1 MPHRVRMGDTLIA
14 TLSLDMS
21 EQEVEYLRAKEAKL
35 KIFTTSS
42 NPYYMLTTKEIIF
55 SKPSATIEFR
65 KIREHGNAQVR
76 FADLSNILVGQID
89 KKYEKKIRQKLSENI
104 LAATKKHDDEFVYLN
119 KRDVNYIKLR
129 MPKNTRYRSG
139 DIIKIEPV
147 IKDVI
152 ISDKIIMLKE
162 ENPRHPILSCQVRV
176 EYDGVKNI
184 RLENGEVF
192 GFVK

>member
-1 MPHRVRMGDTLIA
+1 
-14 TLSLDMS
+14 MS
-21 EQEVEYLRAKEAKL
+21 EQEVDFLKNKEAKI
-35 KIFTTSS
+35 KIFTSGS
-42 NPYYMLTTKEIIF
+42 NPYYMLTTKELKF
-55 SKPSATIEFR
+55 TGTAAAIEFR

-89 KKYEKKIRQKLSENI
+89 KKYENKIQNRLCENI

-139 DIIKIEPV
+139 DIIQIEPV

-152 ISDKIIMLKE
+152 ITDKIIMLKS

-176 EYDGVKNI
+176 VNDGSKNI

-192 GFVK
+192 GLVK